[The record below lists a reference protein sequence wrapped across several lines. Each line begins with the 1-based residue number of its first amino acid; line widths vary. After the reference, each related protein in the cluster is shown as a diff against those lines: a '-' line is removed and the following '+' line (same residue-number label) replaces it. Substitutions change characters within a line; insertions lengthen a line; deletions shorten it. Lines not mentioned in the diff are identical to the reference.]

1 MPRGEFWASYRDEQ
15 VEPGKPVT
23 ARGQATRRRLL
34 KAAEDEFGEKGFH
47 VASVSSITT
56 RCGVGQ
62 GTFYIYFRAKED
74 ILRELVWQMGR
85 EVRMALTQAIHGTH
99 DRLHAERLGL
109 KAFVEYVAEKPN
121 LYKVVLES
129 QFVDPAVYRKYYD
142 DFCQAYID
150 ALSQGIAAGDLRE
163 GDNEVRA
170 WALMGMGHF
179 IGLRYGVWGQ
189 SGLTDAQLDEIV
201 DLIGYGM
208 SAKGR

>member
-1 MPRGEFWASYRDEQ
+1 MYN
-15 VEPGKPVT
+15 VESVKPLT

-34 KAAEDEFGEKGFH
+34 KSAEDEFGEKGFH

-62 GTFYIYFRAKED
+62 GTFYIYFKTKED

-85 EVRMALTQAIHGTH
+85 EVRQALTTAIHGCS
-99 DRLHAERLGL
+99 DRIQAERLGL
-109 KAFVEYVAEKPN
+109 KAFVDYVTEKPN

-142 DFCQAYID
+142 DFSAAYVD
-150 ALSQGIAAGDLRE
+150 ALNQGIEAGDIRQ
-163 GDNEVRA
+163 GDNDARS

-179 IGLRYGVWGQ
+179 IGLRYGVWDQTGI
-189 SGLTDAQLDEIV
+189 SEEQLDAV
-201 DLIGYGM
+201 MDLISHGM
-208 SAKGR
+208 SEKTRQH